1 MAIYMKLTPEVK
13 GEATAEKAKGYI
25 VLQSFQFGVGVG
37 VSMAVG
43 SGNRETSLP
52 SLSEIN
58 VSKGTDVSSTTL
70 FESVC
75 KRTNYTG
82 AEILFTTMIGSGN
95 EETFLKYDL
104 ENIIFSGYSVS
115 SGGDRPSESLSMN
128 FTKMSVQYQLD
139 ENNTLKTD
147 SPIKSWNLSTN
158 TA

>member
-1 MAIYMKLTPEVK
+1 MKLTPEVK

-52 SLSEIN
+52 SLSEIT
-58 VSKGTDVSSTTL
+58 VTKGTDVASTTI

-75 KRTNYTG
+75 TRKNYTK
-82 AEILFTTMIGSGN
+82 AEIIFTTMTGEGK

-104 ENIIFSGYSVS
+104 ENIIFSGYSLS
-115 SGGDRPSESLSMN
+115 SGGDRPSESLSLN
-128 FTKMSVQYQLD
+128 YTKVTVQYQLD
-139 ENNTLKTD
+139 ENNKLKTD
-147 SPIKSWNLSTN
+147 SPIKSWNLATN
-158 TA
+158 TV

>member
-1 MAIYMKLTPEVK
+1 MAIYLKLTPEVK

-25 VLQSFQFGVGVG
+25 VLTSFQFGVGVG

-52 SLSEIN
+52 SLSEIT
-58 VSKGTDVSSTTL
+58 VTKGTDVASTSL

-75 KRTNYTG
+75 LRKNYTS
-82 AEILFTTMIGSGN
+82 AEIIFTTMTGEGK

-104 ENIIFSGYSVS
+104 ANVIFSGYSVS
-115 SGGDRPSESLSMN
+115 SGGDRPSESLSLN
-128 FTKMSVQYQLD
+128 YTKVTVQYQLD
-139 ENNTLKTD
+139 ENNKLKSD
-147 SPIKSWNLSTN
+147 SPIKSWDLSKN

>member
-1 MAIYMKLTPEVK
+1 MAIYLKLTPEVK
-13 GEATAEKAKGYI
+13 GEATSAKAKTYI

-52 SLSEIN
+52 SLSEIT
-58 VSKGTDVSSTTL
+58 VTKGTDIASTTL
-70 FESVC
+70 FEAVC
-75 KRTNYTG
+75 KRTNYTN
-82 AEILFTTMIGSGN
+82 AEIIFTTMIGAGN

-104 ENIIFSGYSVS
+104 ENVIFSGYSVS

-128 FTKMSVQYQLD
+128 YTKISVQYQLD
-139 ENNTLKTD
+139 ENNALKTD

>member
-52 SLSEIN
+52 SFSEITVTKN
-58 VSKGTDVSSTTL
+58 TDVASTTF

-75 KRTNYTG
+75 KRTNYTN
-82 AEILFTTMIGSGN
+82 AEIIFTTMIGAGN

-104 ENIIFSGYSVS
+104 ENIIFSAYSAS
-115 SGGDRPSESLSMN
+115 SGGERPSESLSLN
-128 FTKMSVQYQLD
+128 FTKISVQYQLD
-139 ENNTLKTD
+139 ENNALKTD
-147 SPIKSWNLSTN
+147 SPIKMWNLSTN

>member
-25 VLQSFQFGVGVG
+25 VLSSFQVGVGVG
-37 VSMAVG
+37 VSMAMG

-52 SLSEIN
+52 SMSEIT
-58 VSKGTDVSSTTL
+58 VSKSTDIASTTM

-75 KRTNYTG
+75 MRTNYTK
-82 AEILFTTMIGSGN
+82 AEIIFTTMTGAGK

-115 SGGDRPSESLSMN
+115 SGGDRPSESLSLN
-128 FTKMSVQYQLD
+128 FTKISVQYQLD

-147 SPIKSWNLSTN
+147 SPIKSWDLSKN